1 MDTQIKDRIIAFL
14 SEKYVHPQELGQICA
29 YIEDFDEIKIETI
42 LEDMVKDGILV
53 KTPKKQK
60 YTIPEKLG
68 LKTAIILMNQ
78 KGFAF
83 ARAALDEP
91 DIFISKSDLMG
102 AMDKDKVLLTITRQ
116 SDEEHRAE
124 GKVIEILERNIV
136 KVIGRYQK
144 EKDFGFVIPLS
155 RKITSDIY
163 IPKKFENAAKQGDMV
178 ECEIYKY
185 PQDDKNAE
193 GKIKKI
199 IADKNDK
206 DIYFKVIFEENDLS
220 KEFPKKV
227 LKEVDKIQ
235 EEISENYIKDR
246 LDLRDKQIFT
256 IDGWDAK
263 DLDDAISIEKNENN
277 NYILGVH
284 IADVSEYVRENTA
297 LDSEALKRATSIYL
311 VDTVVPMLPEKL
323 SNGVCSLHPNV
334 DRLSLS
340 CIMEIDPKGKVVN
353 HKVQKSIINS
363 KARLVYT
370 KVSDFLENDDETVL
384 KKGQWLKE
392 KLNLSQ
398 ELAVILREKRFA
410 RGAMDFNFPESSIE
424 MDEYKNVI
432 DVRLEERRIGNK
444 IIEEF
449 MLITNEVIAE
459 QFYWLSLPFVYR
471 VHEYPDVEKLKKLTP
486 ILEMYNH
493 RLKID
498 EDVHPKQLQELLD
511 KLKGQKEEEVIST
524 LLLRSL
530 KKARYS
536 NICMGHF
543 SLSLKYYCHFTSPI
557 RRYPDLQ
564 IHRIIKEFLDGR
576 VDEKRSRYLEGV
588 VAKSS
593 EQSSIMEQLADD
605 VERQVDDLRKAQYM
619 QKFVGDK
626 FDGVISSVTGFGI
639 FIRLENTVEGLAR
652 FADMTD
658 DRYDFDEINMRV
670 TGRFSGKKYFIG
682 DKVRVKVT
690 RTSEEFREVDFEIV
704 KE

>member
-1 MDTQIKDRIIAFL
+1 MDNQIKDMIIEHL
-14 SEKYVHPQELGQICA
+14 SKKDIHPQGVEEIYEIIEQIDS
-29 YIEDFDEIKIETI
+29 ERLVEI
-42 LEDMVKDGILV
+42 LEDMVSEGLLV

-68 LKTAIILMNQ
+68 LKAAIILMNQ

-83 ARAALDEP
+83 ARPSLDEK

-102 AMDKDKVLLTITRQ
+102 AMDKDKVLVSITKRAGEDQ
-116 SDEEHRAE
+116 KAE
-124 GKVIEILERNIV
+124 GEVVQILERNIS
-136 KVIGRYQK
+136 KVIGRYQR
-144 EKDFGFVIPLS
+144 EKDFGFVIPIS

-163 IPKKFENAAKQGDMV
+163 IPKKYENGAKEGDMV

-185 PQDDKNAE
+185 PEDEKKAE

-199 IADKNDK
+199 IADRNDK
-206 DIYFKVIFEENDLS
+206 DVHFKAIFEENNLS
-220 KEFPKKV
+220 YEFPKKV
-227 LKEVDKIQ
+227 LKEVDKIS
-235 EEISENYIKDR
+235 EEIDENIIKNR
-246 LDLRDKQIFT
+246 LDLREQLIFT

-263 DLDDAISIEKNENN
+263 DLDDAISIEKLPNG
-277 NYILGVH
+277 NYSLGVH
-284 IADVSEYVRENTA
+284 IADVSEYVKDNTA
-297 LDSEALKRATSIYL
+297 LDSEAFKRATSVYL

-340 CIMEIDPKGKVVN
+340 CIMQIDTKGKVIE

-370 KVSDFLENDDETVL
+370 EVSDFLENDDETVI
-384 KKGQWLKE
+384 KKGDWLRD
-392 KLNLSQ
+392 KLELSE
-398 ELAVILREKRFA
+398 ELAKLLREKRFA

-424 MDEYKNVI
+424 MDANKEVI
-432 DVRLEERRIGNK
+432 DIRPQERRIANK

-459 QFYWLSLPFVYR
+459 EFYWASVPFVYR
-471 VHEYPDVEKLKKLTP
+471 VHEYPDVDKLRKLSP

-498 EDVHPKQLQELLD
+498 EDVHPKQLQDLLD
-511 KLKGQKEEEVIST
+511 KLKGEKEEEVIST

-536 NICMGHF
+536 QICLGHF

-564 IHRIIKEFLDGR
+564 IHRIIKEFLDGKI
-576 VDEKRSRYLEGV
+576 DEKRSRYLEGV
-588 VAKSS
+588 VAKAS
-593 EQSSIMEQLADD
+593 EQSSLMEQAADEA
-605 VERQVDDLRKAQYM
+605 ERQVDDLRKAQYM
-619 QKFVGDK
+619 SKFVGDI
-626 FDGVISSVTGFGI
+626 FDGVVSSVTNFGI
-639 FIRLENTVEGLAR
+639 FVRLENTVEGLIR
-652 FADMTD
+652 FVEMTD
-658 DRYDFDEINMRV
+658 DRYDLDETNYLV
-670 TGRFSGKKYFIG
+670 VGKSTGKKYAIG
-682 DKVRVKVT
+682 DKIKVKVT
-690 RTSEEFREVDFEIV
+690 RTSEEFREVDFAIAD
-704 KE
+704 

>member
-206 DIYFKVIFEENDLS
+206 DIYFKAIFEENDLS

-235 EEISENYIKDR
+235 EEISENHIKDR